1 MPFIPG
7 TNIKVVGGK
16 FNDIKGDLTVFDYSR
31 HETNIDSNNMYDNKV
46 TDSYNKNPKIINACS
61 THGNHEDDEMDQMH
75 FTTAG
80 DQRREDYTDPFFSSS
95 QSQSSAGGHIHNHGR
110 SNTTYTLIDNAF
122 NDNSEHHFGG
132 GPGVPPTNQQPR
144 VRPRN
149 PQSKSQVVPPY
160 IQHINQRMRQTFSN
174 SKESGQIRPSSEEN
188 GVPNMPRNTDDDDE
202 QDEEPMPS
210 STSKTP
216 LSSSSSGPIIRTFK
230 GNVIK
235 RDNSVHE
242 TNISS
247 FNAERNEINN
257 SFN

>member
-1 MPFIPG
+1 M
-7 TNIKVVGGK
+7 
-16 FNDIKGDLTVFDYSR
+16 
-31 HETNIDSNNMYDNKV
+31 
-46 TDSYNKNPKIINACS
+46 
-61 THGNHEDDEMDQMH
+61 
-75 FTTAG
+75 
-80 DQRREDYTDPFFSSS
+80 
-95 QSQSSAGGHIHNHGR
+95 
-110 SNTTYTLIDNAF
+110 
-122 NDNSEHHFGG
+122 
-132 GPGVPPTNQQPR
+132 PPTNQQPR
-144 VRPRN
+144 VRPRSKSMHREDTISN
-149 PQSKSQVVPPY
+149 IDGDEDPQSKSQVVPPY